1 MRRSSLGLVGFL
13 ASALTGCSDH
23 PYDPNTSAI
32 DPNAPRVHIT
42 SPARGTFAGDVN
54 MVTVAGTA
62 TDDHAVTSVTV
73 NDVPATL
80 ADDGTFTAT
89 VPVVPGTNLIHA
101 VAMDA
106 QGNAGKESRAV
117 VAGPMSKIDM
127 QVPDAI
133 RVTLSAETFAA
144 ISKAAGTFLQSGN
157 IPMHNPVIDVGGGPD
172 CLYGQGSV
180 TSLTIGGATVQL
192 VPQAGGL
199 HVDVELD
206 QLNIGM
212 HLQYA
217 AACISGSRDITVAAS
232 QVAITGDI
240 SVGVKAGAFDIQF
253 VNSNVQLTGFQAEL
267 GGIPGAIVD
276 LLHLDTAL
284 GPVVGWAAGK
294 MVASKVDK
302 TFASLTGARTVS
314 MLGKMVDVSL
324 TPSNIDFSSA
334 GGIVS
339 IDASLRAH
347 GDTMSPGFV
356 YIANGAPAMDLSH
369 GFQLAI
375 ADDAPNQL
383 FGSLWAANGLD
394 DRLDL
399 KTGPYGDVGKLY
411 DSVELSAAVPPFV
424 DASSPDGLKLTIGDL
439 MATFRN
445 GDATVTEI
453 AINAQIDVKV
463 TTGSDG
469 AARLDV
475 GEPTVYVD
483 ILGEGVT
490 GANQLSSSQFETI
503 ASFALSRII
512 AVGAGSLG
520 AIPLPSVD
528 GISLTNLEIAE
539 QTGYVVVDGEVQ

>member
-1 MRRSSLGLVGFL
+1 MRRSTLGLAGLL
-13 ASALTGCSDH
+13 ATALSGCSDH
-23 PYDPNTSAI
+23 PYDPNPPAL

-42 SPARGTFAGDVN
+42 SPARGTFAGDVK
-54 MVTVAGTA
+54 MMTVTGTA
-62 TDDHAVTSVTV
+62 TDDNAVTSVTV

-89 VPVVPGTNLIHA
+89 VPLVPGTNLIHA

-117 VAGPMSKIDM
+117 VAGPMGKIDM
-127 QVPDAI
+127 QVPNAI

-144 ISKAAGTFLQSGN
+144 ISKAAGNFLQAGP

-172 CLYGQGSV
+172 CLYAQASV
-180 TSLTIGGATVQL
+180 TSLTFGGANVQL
-192 VPQAGGL
+192 VPQSGGL
-199 HVDVELD
+199 HVDAELD
-206 QLNIGM
+206 QMNIAL

-217 AACISGSRDITVAAS
+217 AACLSGSRDITVSAS
-232 QVAITGDI
+232 HVSITGDI
-240 SVGVKAGAFDIQF
+240 SVAVKANAFDIQF
-253 VNSNVQLTGFQAEL
+253 INSNVHLTGFNAEL

-284 GPVVGWAAGK
+284 APVVGWAAGK

-302 TFASLTGARTVS
+302 TFARLTSARTVS
-314 MLGKMVDVSL
+314 MLGTMVDVNL

-334 GGIVS
+334 GGVVS
-339 IDASLRAH
+339 IDTSLRAH

-356 YIANGAPAMDLSH
+356 YVPNGAPAMDLSH

-383 FGSLWAANGLD
+383 FGSLWAAKGLD
-394 DRLDL
+394 DQLDL

-424 DASSPDGLKLTIGDL
+424 DASSPDALKLTIGDL

-445 GDATVTEI
+445 GDATVTQI
-453 AINAQIDVKV
+453 AINAEIDVKV
-463 TTGSDG
+463 TTGTDG
-469 AARLDV
+469 APRLDV
-475 GEPTVYVD
+475 GQPTVYVD
-483 ILGEGVT
+483 ILDEGVT
-490 GANQLSSSQFETI
+490 GANQLSTSQFETI

-512 AVGAGSLG
+512 AVGSGSLG

-528 GISLTNLEIAE
+528 GISLTNLGIAE